1 MNGKPRDLVFVCSP
15 LKEYEGHSQ
24 FDNITNAINYSRF
37 VFDQGY
43 TPLAPHIIFP
53 QFLDDN
59 NPDERGKALEMG
71 RQILRHCAEIWVFGT
86 YISAGMQ
93 DEILLAQQW
102 EIPIKYFNFFNGIY
116 IEVTR

>member
-1 MNGKPRDLVFVCSP
+1 
-15 LKEYEGHSQ
+15 
-24 FDNITNAINYSRF
+24 
-37 VFDQGY
+37 
-43 TPLAPHIIFP
+43 
-53 QFLDDN
+53 
-59 NPDERGKALEMG
+59 MG

>member
-1 MNGKPRDLVFVCSP
+1 MPIVND
-15 LKEYEGHSQ
+15 Y
-24 FDNITNAINYSRF
+24 
-37 VFDQGY
+37 
-43 TPLAPHIIFP
+43 
-53 QFLDDN
+53 
-59 NPDERGKALEMG
+59 NPPKRKQLTKAK
-71 RQILRHCAEIWVFGT
+71 RQAVYDKCGGHCAEIWVFGT